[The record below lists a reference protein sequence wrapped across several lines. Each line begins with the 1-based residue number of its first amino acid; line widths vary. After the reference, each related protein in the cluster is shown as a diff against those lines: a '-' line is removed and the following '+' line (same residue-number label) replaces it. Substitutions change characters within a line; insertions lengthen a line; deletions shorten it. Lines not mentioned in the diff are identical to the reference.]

1 MFYKKQ
7 EPNIIYRDCKKKT
20 LNQTYREELAKELSE
35 RNVQVDQLDL
45 FQKDALGFLNK

>member
-7 EPNIIYRDCKKKT
+7 EPNIYRDYKKIS
-20 LNQTYREELAKELSE
+20 NQTFREELAKELSE

-45 FQKDALGFLNK
+45 FQNDALSFLNK

>member
-7 EPNIIYRDCKKKT
+7 EPNIIYRDYKKIS
-20 LNQTYREELAKELSE
+20 NQTFREELAKELSE

-45 FQKDALGFLNK
+45 FQKDALSFLNK